1 MSLKIINITIPSEN
15 VLPDIIHSFSPEEN
29 YMMLKIGCECL
40 SEGRKSVRN
49 LSNVEIYKKIEGE
62 FNGTIH
68 KLNNDIENE
77 RKTATLM
84 QEKITRIYE
93 SQIEQL
99 NKKLDQSIAQIEVYK
114 QGNAASL
121 NEAVNK
127 AKEKYDIMYR
137 EKEKQ
142 VERMTDNYEKFIV
155 QQQSTKSTSHK
166 GSEGEKQ
173 FEDYANTFI
182 DFKGFE

>member
-62 FNGTIH
+62 FNGTIN

-77 RKTATLM
+77 RKTSLLM
-84 QEKITRIYE
+84 QEKMTKMYE
-93 SQIEQL
+93 LQI
-99 NKKLDQSIAQIEVYK
+99 
-114 QGNAASL
+114 
-121 NEAVNK
+121 
-127 AKEKYDIMYR
+127 
-137 EKEKQ
+137 
-142 VERMTDNYEKFIV
+142 
-155 QQQSTKSTSHK
+155 
-166 GSEGEKQ
+166 
-173 FEDYANTFI
+173 
-182 DFKGFE
+182 